1 MQKRLLATVVASLVA
16 GQAMAL
22 EVYNDDVNSLEI
34 GGKIGVETVKS
45 NGSDAEMQDA
55 SPRINFKYAHKFQS
69 GWTGSAV
76 AEWGFYAVD
85 GDNEDQFFNRLGNVG
100 LSHDTYG
107 AFTAGKAWSVSYD
120 VSGWTD
126 VFAIGGGAAMGV
138 YSGRD
143 GMVSSNPV
151 LNDLDAS
158 HGGGDTD
165 GTARADDVIQY
176 RNSFGG
182 LNVGVQYQLKG
193 TAGKTMSDV
202 TTTVDG
208 TRDSSYGVALSY
220 DLPMGLSL
228 GATYNETKY
237 AEELGQIGS
246 KTLSIYDGSDKS
258 TSATVGAK
266 FENEALYL
274 AATYGQ
280 FENKTAV
287 EKGTMDKES
296 TGIELYGKLAL
307 PQVVDGFYLQSGFNQ
322 LSADESYIGSTDAE
336 FTDYMVGAIYETG
349 PMQFAFEYTRGEKVA
364 ADGKK
369 DQDDTYAVQAIYY
382 F

>member
-1 MQKRLLATVVASLVA
+1 MQKKLLATLVASLVA

-22 EVYNDDVNSLEI
+22 EVYNDDVNSLSI
-34 GGKIGVETVKS
+34 GGKIGAKTVKS
-45 NGSDAEMQDA
+45 NGSDAEMKDA
-55 SPRINFKYAHKFQS
+55 SPRINFKYAHKFSS

-85 GDNEDQFFNRLGNVG
+85 GDQDDQFFNRLGNVG

-107 AFTAGKAWSVSYD
+107 AFTAGKAWSVTSD

-126 VFAIGGGAAMGV
+126 QFAIGGGAAMGV
-138 YSGRD
+138 YSGRTGLATD
-143 GMVSSNPV
+143 ADSSHDN
-151 LNDLDAS
+151 
-158 HGGGDTD
+158 GDTD

-182 LNVGVQYQLKG
+182 LNVGIQYQLKG
-193 TAGKTMSDV
+193 TGGTTLAGES
-202 TTTVDG
+202 G

-237 AEELGQIGS
+237 ANEVDNTPASLPTNS
-246 KTLSIYDGSDKS
+246 PDYSGSDKS

-287 EKGTMDKES
+287 VKGTLDKES

-322 LSADESYIGSTDAE
+322 LTADDTYTGDKTDAQ

-364 ADGKK
+364 AAGNK
-369 DQDDTYAVQAIYY
+369 DFDDTYAVQALYY

>member
-1 MQKRLLATVVASLVA
+1 MQKKLLAAVVASLVA

-34 GGKIGVETVKS
+34 GGKIGVKTVKS
-45 NGSDAEMQDA
+45 NGSDAEMKDA
-55 SPRINFKYAHKFQS
+55 SPRINFKYAHKFAS

-107 AFTAGKAWSVSYD
+107 AFTAGKAWSVTYD

-126 VFAIGGGAAMGV
+126 AFAIGGGAASGI
-138 YSGRD
+138 YSGRAEAMGKAD
-143 GMVSSNPV
+143 MNHD
-151 LNDLDAS
+151 N
-158 HGGGDTD
+158 GDQD

-193 TAGKTMSDV
+193 KAGDNYN
-202 TTTVDG
+202 
-208 TRDSSYGVALSY
+208 RDSGYGVALSY

-237 AEELGQIGS
+237 AED
-246 KTLSIYDGSDKS
+246 LSSLAIYNNTDKS
-258 TSATVGAK
+258 TSATAGAK

-274 AATYGQ
+274 AAVYGQ
-280 FENKTAV
+280 FENKVAIDN
-287 EKGTMDKES
+287 TMAKKA
-296 TGIELYGKLAL
+296 TGVELYGKLAL
-307 PQVVDGFYLQSGFNQ
+307 PQVVDGFYLQSGLNQ
-322 LSADESYIGSTDAE
+322 LSADDTFTGVKTDAE

-349 PMQFAFEYTRGEKVA
+349 PMQFAFEYTRGEKVSQG
-364 ADGKK
+364 GKK
-369 DQDDTYAVQAIYY
+369 DLDDTYAVQAIYY

>member
-1 MQKRLLATVVASLVA
+1 MQKKLLATLVASLVA

-22 EVYNDDVNSLEI
+22 EVYNDDVNSLSI
-34 GGKIGVETVKS
+34 GGKIGAKTVKS
-45 NGSDAEMQDA
+45 NGSDAEMKDA
-55 SPRINFKYAHKFQS
+55 SPRINFKYAHKFSS

-85 GDNEDQFFNRLGNVG
+85 GDQDDQFFNRLGNVG

-107 AFTAGKAWSVSYD
+107 AFTAGKAWSVTSD

-126 VFAIGGGAAMGV
+126 QFAIGGGAAMGV
-138 YSGRD
+138 YSGRT
-143 GMVSSNPV
+143 GLVS
-151 LNDLDAS
+151 DADAA
-158 HGGGDTD
+158 HDNGDTD

-182 LNVGVQYQLKG
+182 LNVGIQYQLKG
-193 TAGKTMSDV
+193 TGGKTTDEDGE
-202 TTTVDG
+202 TVDG
-208 TRDSSYGVALSY
+208 TRDSSYGVVLSY

-228 GATYNETKY
+228 GATYNEAKY
-237 AEELGQIGS
+237 VEELGA
-246 KTLSIYDGSDKS
+246 LPRYNGSDKS

-287 EKGTMDKES
+287 VKGTLDKES

-322 LSADESYIGSTDAE
+322 LTADDTYTGDKTDAQ

-364 ADGKK
+364 AAGNK
-369 DQDDTYAVQAIYY
+369 DFDDTYAVQALYY

>member
-1 MQKRLLATVVASLVA
+1 MQKKLLATLVASLVA

-22 EVYNDDVNSLEI
+22 EVYNDDVNSLSI
-34 GGKIGVETVKS
+34 GGKIGAKTMKS
-45 NGSDAEMQDA
+45 NGSDAEMKDA
-55 SPRINFKYAHKFQS
+55 SPRINFKYAHKFSS

-85 GDNEDQFFNRLGNVG
+85 GDQDDQFFNRLGNVG

-107 AFTAGKAWSVSYD
+107 AFTAGKAWSVTSD

-126 VFAIGGGAAMGV
+126 QFAIGGGAAMGV

-143 GMVSSNPV
+143 GLVS
-151 LNDLDAS
+151 DDEAS
-158 HGGGDTD
+158 HGSGDSD

-182 LNVGVQYQLKG
+182 LNVGIQYQLKG
-193 TAGKTMSDV
+193 TGGKTQELKNGQLV
-202 TTTVDG
+202 TVDG

-228 GATYNETKY
+228 GATYNEAKY
-237 AEELGQIGS
+237 AEELGA
-246 KTLSIYDGSDKS
+246 LPLYNGSDKS

-266 FENEALYL
+266 YENEALYL

-287 EKGTMDKES
+287 VKGTLDKES

-307 PQVVDGFYLQSGFNQ
+307 PQVVEGFYLQSGFNQ
-322 LSADESYIGSTDAE
+322 LTADDTYTGDKTDAQ
-336 FTDYMVGAIYETG
+336 FSDYMVGAIYETG

-364 ADGKK
+364 ADGSK
-369 DQDDTYAVQAIYY
+369 DLDDTYAVQALYY